1 MVDVAA
7 FSGPARRADVA
18 PFHVME
24 VLSAAQARQRTHGD
38 VISLAAGQPTA
49 GAPRPVREA
58 AELALREQNL
68 GYTVQL
74 GIPELREAI
83 AGHYDRRY
91 GLEVSPDDV
100 IVTTGSSGGF
110 MLSFLAA
117 FDAGDRVAMARP
129 GYPAYRNLLSALGCE
144 VVEFATDERTRFQP
158 TVELLDELGP
168 INGLVVASPT
178 NPAGTALPPGELA
191 AIAGWCSSHGV
202 QLVSDE
208 IYHGISYGT
217 ELGCAWASSAESI
230 VLGSFSKYFAM
241 TGWRLGWM
249 LVPHRLHRAVDV
261 LTGNL
266 NICAPALAQHAAVAA
281 FEPESYAELDGHVAH
296 YSTNRDLLVAGLRDI
311 GLDRIAPIDGAF
323 YAYVDVSAHTT
334 DSLSWCQRLLADTG
348 VAITPGIDFDPVD
361 GGKFVRF
368 SFAGATDEVTEGV
381 RRLGAWLESGGTPA
395 FP

>member
-1 MVDVAA
+1 MADLA
-7 FSGPARRADVA
+7 GPARRADVA

-49 GAPRPVREA
+49 GAPRAVLAA
-58 AELALREQNL
+58 AERALREQNL

-91 GLEVSPDDV
+91 GLDVSPDDV

-110 MLSFLAA
+110 ILSFLSA

-129 GYPAYRNLLSALGCE
+129 GYPAYRNLLSALGCD
-144 VVEFATDERTRFQP
+144 VVEFAAGVQTRFQP
-158 TVELLDELGP
+158 TPDLLDELGP
-168 INGLVVASPT
+168 IDGLIVASPT
-178 NPAGTALPPGELA
+178 NPAGTTLPPGELA
-191 AIAGWCSSHGV
+191 AIAGWCSTRGV
-202 QLVSDE
+202 QLISDE
-208 IYHGISYGT
+208 IYHGISYDT
-217 ELGCAWASSAESI
+217 ELACAWQSLREAI

-249 LVPHRLHRAVDV
+249 LVPNRLHRAVDV

-296 YSTNRDLLVAGLRDI
+296 YRANRDLLLAGLRDI
-311 GLDRIAPIDGAF
+311 GLDRVAPVDGAF
-323 YAYVDVSAHTT
+323 YAYVDVSDHTH

-368 SFAGATDEVTEGV
+368 SFAGAAEEVEEGV
-381 RRLGAWLESGGTPA
+381 RRLGRWLGSGGTPA